1 MVYTTHLWIFM
12 VHLGMVYYCCTYI
25 RIIRCFCLRVLIH
38 QTRGFLRKS
47 PRSMGISTY
56 SHSLVTKH
64 QTSSNFDRCKSY
76 LPSGK
81 HTKNDGKIPHFS
93 WDESLFQW
101 WFSVKS
107 PWHHSAIFM
116 ASPVNCCWFITS
128 FRMDRSWLPQSLVN
142 S

>member
-1 MVYTTHLWIFM
+1 MFMVYTTHLWIFM

-81 HTKNDGKIPHFS
+81 HTKNDGKFPIFHGTSHYFNGDFPSNLHDITQQFS
-93 WDESLFQW
+93 WPPRLIVVGS
-101 WFSVKS
+101 
-107 PWHHSAIFM
+107 
-116 ASPVNCCWFITS
+116 
-128 FRMDRSWLPQSLVN
+128 
-142 S
+142 

>member
-1 MVYTTHLWIFM
+1 MFMVYTTHLWIFM

-64 QTSSNFDRCKSY
+64 QTSSNFDSCKSY

-81 HTKNDGKIPHFS
+81 HTKTMEN
-93 WDESLFQW
+93 SLFFMGQVTI
-101 WFSVKS
+101 SMV
-107 PWHHSAIFM
+107 IFRQISM
-116 ASPVNCCWFITS
+116 T
-128 FRMDRSWLPQSLVN
+128 SLVSN
-142 S
+142 FHGCLPG